1 MAMKIDIPLQK
12 IDEEQRLVIGRAT
25 QEVVDKSG
33 EIMDYELS
41 KVNFKAWS
49 NDFAK
54 RTNGKS
60 YGNLRQQHDSHKAI
74 GKLVKPPSFNDDDKA
89 IDICAKVV
97 DDNAWE
103 LVKSGVL
110 NAFSIGGSYGKQWFD
125 DSDNFHYEAIPAEIS
140 LVDNP
145 CCPTA
150 VVEFFKTDGS
160 IEYKKIN
167 KKECLKLDNEVKK
180 ALDDFKDSMLKAFD
194 ALEKSTNKEQV
205 EEMAKA
211 DEPNK
216 PVEDEKEVE
225 KQEEAVEKADDNV
238 EKSSDEPKDEVEKTV
253 EKCDTVKNDGEV
265 VTEDCFTACSKAMD
279 SADDTVKENCNKLF
293 HKMVEKQLY
302 CKCDKCTKAI
312 EGTVEKADADNVLH
326 KADTEKA
333 ELTKDVES
341 EKLAKAVE
349 LLSEL
354 QKGVDSLKADNEKL
368 RKQVEKLENEPVVG
382 GAIIGCGSVTM
393 DKTVGTSTANKEF
406 GEAEML
412 RKMRD
417 EADSSVMKEAYSEQ
431 LAKLELK
438 KMYK

>member
-1 MAMKIDIPLQK
+1 MAMKIDIPLMK

-33 EIMDYELS
+33 EVMDYELS
-41 KVNFKAWS
+41 KPNFIAWS
-49 NDFAK
+49 SDFAK

-97 DDNAWE
+97 DDTAWE

-125 DSDNFHYEAIPAEIS
+125 DNDNYHYEAVPSEIS

-150 VVEFFKTDGS
+150 VIEFFKTDGS

-167 KKECLKLDNEVKK
+167 KKEVFKLDNDAKK
-180 ALDDFKDSMLKAFD
+180 ALDDFKNSVLKA
-194 ALEKSTNKEQV
+194 LENLEDSTNKNTQV
-205 EEMAKA
+205 KVTKTE
-211 DEPNK
+211 
-216 PVEDEKEVE
+216 
-225 KQEEAVEKADDNV
+225 
-238 EKSSDEPKDEVEKTV
+238 EPKKQVIEDTKPHEAAEKTV
-253 EKCDTVKNDGEV
+253 DNAENHDSDNETHVEKKETVEEGGATVN
-265 VTEDCFTACSKAMD
+265 EDCFTACFKAMD
-279 SADDTVKENCNKLF
+279 NADDTVKEKCSKLF

-312 EGTVEKADADNVLH
+312 EGTVNKTDTDNVLH
-326 KADTEKA
+326 KAEADNTELSKNI
-333 ELTKDVES
+333 DS
-341 EKLAKAVE
+341 EKLAKAVD
-349 LLSEL
+349 LLAEL
-354 QKGVDSLKADNEKL
+354 QKGVDTLKADNEKL
-368 RKQVEKLENEPVVG
+368 RKQVEKLENEPVAG
-382 GAIIGCGSVTM
+382 GAIIGCGTVTM
-393 DKTVGTSTANKEF
+393 DKTVGTTTASKEV
-406 GEAEML
+406 GEADML
-412 RKMRD
+412 RKLRD

>member
-1 MAMKIDIPLQK
+1 MKIDIPLMK

-33 EIMDYELS
+33 EVMDYELS
-41 KVNFKAWS
+41 KPNFIAWS
-49 NDFAK
+49 SDFAK

-97 DDNAWE
+97 DDTAWG

-125 DSDNFHYEAIPAEIS
+125 DNDNYHYEAVPSEIS

-150 VVEFFKTDGS
+150 VIEFFKTDGS

-180 ALDDFKDSMLKAFD
+180 ALDNFKNSMMKAFK
-194 ALEKSTNKEQV
+194 ALEDSTNGDKQV
-205 EEMAKA
+205 EVTKA
-211 DEPNK
+211 DEPET
-216 PVEDEKEVE
+216 PVEDNETQEVVE
-225 KQEEAVEKADDNV
+225 KAVDNAENHDNDTETQVEKSEAVENTGSAN
-238 EKSSDEPKDEVEKTV
+238 
-253 EKCDTVKNDGEV
+253 
-265 VTEDCFTACSKAMD
+265 EDCFTACSKAMD
-279 SADDTVKENCNKLF
+279 SADDSIKENCSKLF

-302 CKCDKCTKAI
+302 CKCDMCAKAI
-312 EGTVEKADADNVLH
+312 EGTVNKADTDNVLH
-326 KADTEKA
+326 KAEADNTELSKNI
-333 ELTKDVES
+333 DS
-341 EKLAKAVE
+341 EKLAKAVD
-349 LLSEL
+349 LLAEL
-354 QKGVDSLKADNEKL
+354 QKGVDTLKADNEKL
-368 RKQVEKLENEPVVG
+368 RKQVEKLENEPVAG
-382 GAIIGCGSVTM
+382 GAIIGCGTVTM
-393 DKTVGTSTANKEF
+393 DKTVGTTTASKEV
-406 GEAEML
+406 GEADML
-412 RKMRD
+412 RKLRD